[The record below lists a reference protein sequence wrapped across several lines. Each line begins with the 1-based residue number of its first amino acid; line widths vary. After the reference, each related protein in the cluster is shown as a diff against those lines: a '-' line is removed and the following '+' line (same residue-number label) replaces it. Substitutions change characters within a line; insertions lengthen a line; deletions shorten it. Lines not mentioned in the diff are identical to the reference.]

1 MSKYPHREIETKWQK
16 RWADERLMAVD
27 LSRVDRKFYCLMM
40 YPYPSGDL
48 HVGHGRN
55 YIIGDALARLKMM
68 EGFSVL
74 APMGWDA
81 FGLPAENAALTQ
93 DIHPA
98 VWTRENIARMKDQ
111 FYRWGVVYD
120 WSREIASYD
129 PGYYKWTQWIF
140 IQLFREGL
148 AYRKGAS
155 VNWCPSCQT
164 VLANEQ
170 VVGGICE
177 RCGTGITE
185 RFLEQWFFRITE
197 FADSLLDDLEKLD
210 SWPER
215 VLTMQRNWIDRSRG
229 LEIHFPVAPLDGGA
243 KNPGPEEFVCF
254 TTRPDTIFGATFLVV
269 SPEHPAVVS
278 LVTGTGR
285 EEAVRVFVET
295 ERTERLSGRA
305 RLEPRKT
312 GIFTGRYAI
321 NPFTGRRIPIYLA
334 PYVLMEY
341 GTGAIMAVPAHD
353 QRDFEFAKRFDIPI
367 VEVVRPADG
376 AGPYPEAAF
385 EGKGI
390 VMESGPFTGLTSDEA
405 FERTSAW
412 AEERGFGR
420 GATNYRLRDW
430 LVSRQRYW
438 GTPIPMVH
446 CADCGVVPVP
456 ESELPVLLP
465 QDVDF
470 RPRGDGKSPLA
481 TVESFVSVKCPKCGK
496 KASRDTDTMDTFVD
510 SSWYFLRYISP
521 GDDERPFDK
530 ALVNKWL
537 PVDQYVGG
545 VEHAILHLLYARF
558 FTKFL
563 KRLGLLGFDEPFQ
576 RLFTQGM
583 IYKDGVKMSKSK
595 RNVVSP
601 DPIIEQSGADTMR
614 LYILFAGPPE
624 RDTEWRQDSI
634 DGCNRFLNR
643 IYRMWES
650 HAELLA
656 NPDTGPIDHDSLDDE
671 PRQLFRKTHWAM
683 DKVRKDLQDNF
694 HFNTAI
700 SAVMELSNVMNAASE
715 GGKIGSTPG
724 SAAVFRFAFDTTV
737 RLLAPMTPHLCEELW
752 ERMGHTESIFHSAMP
767 VADPRYATAE
777 KITLVI
783 QVNSRIR
790 AREEID
796 ADTPEAE
803 VQRLALANPR
813 VQELL
818 AGKSPRKIVV
828 VKNKLVNLIV

>member
-27 LSRVDRKFYCLMM
+27 LSRAERKYYCLMM

-68 EGFSVL
+68 EGYNVL

-93 DIHPA
+93 NIHPA
-98 VWTRENIARMKDQ
+98 VWTRNNIARMKAQ

-129 PGYYKWTQWIF
+129 PAYYKWTQWLF
-140 IQLFREGL
+140 IQLFNEGL

-177 RCGTGITE
+177 RCGSEITE
-185 RFLEQWFFRITE
+185 RFLEQWFLRITE
-197 FADSLLDDLEKLD
+197 FADALLDDLDKLG

-229 LEIHFPVAPLDGGA
+229 LEIRFPVEPLKDSPA
-243 KNPGPEEFVCF
+243 AGPREFVCF

-269 SPEHPAVVS
+269 SPEHPDVPS
-278 LVTGTGR
+278 LVEGTGR
-285 EEAVRVFVET
+285 EEAVASFAQT
-295 ERTERLSGRA
+295 EKAERLSGRT
-305 RLEPRKT
+305 RMEPRKT
-312 GIFTGRYAI
+312 GMFTGRYAR
-321 NPFTGRRIPIYLA
+321 NPFSGERIPIYLA

-353 QRDFEFAKRFDIPI
+353 QRDFEFAKRFDIPV
-367 VEVVRPADG
+367 VEVVRPKDG
-376 AGPYPEAAF
+376 VSAFPDAAF
-385 EGKGI
+385 EGKG
-390 VMESGPFTGLTSDEA
+390 VVVSSGSYTGLGSDEA
-405 FERTSAW
+405 FEKTSEW
-412 AEERGFGR
+412 AEANGVGR
-420 GATNYRLRDW
+420 GRTHYRLRDW

-446 CADCGVVPVP
+446 CGSCGVVPVP
-456 ESELPVLLP
+456 EKDLPVLLP
-465 QDVDF
+465 EDVDF

-481 TVESFVSVKCPKCGK
+481 TVESFVTVNCPKCGK
-496 KASRDTDTMDTFVD
+496 KAARDTDTMDTFVD

-521 GDDERPFDK
+521 RDDQRVFDK
-530 ALVNKWL
+530 ALANKWL

-563 KRLGLLGFDEPFQ
+563 KRLGLLEFDEPFG

-583 IYKDGVKMSKSK
+583 ICKNGVKMSKSK
-595 RNVVSP
+595 GNVVNP

-643 IYRMWES
+643 IYRMWETHS
-650 HAELLA
+650 ALLSSPSGA
-656 NPDTGPIDHDSLDDE
+656 AIDYEALHEDS
-671 PRQLFRKTHWAM
+671 RGLFRKTHWAM

-700 SAVMELSNVMNAASE
+700 SAVMELTNLMNALCESGKMGSNAGSSE
-715 GGKIGSTPG
+715 
-724 SAAVFRFAFDTTV
+724 VFRFAFDTTV
-737 RLLAPMTPHLCEELW
+737 RLLAPMTPHICEELW
-752 ERMGHTESIFHSAMP
+752 ERTGHTGSIFRIPMP
-767 VADPRYATAE
+767 VADPRYAAAE

-783 QVNSRIR
+783 QINSRIR
-790 AREEID
+790 AREEIE
-796 ADTPEAE
+796 AGTSEAE

-813 VQELL
+813 VQEML
-818 AGKSPRKIVV
+818 AGKAPRKVVV
-828 VKNKLVNLIV
+828 VKNKLVNIIV

>member
-1 MSKYPHREIETKWQK
+1 
-16 RWADERLMAVD
+16 
-27 LSRVDRKFYCLMM
+27 
-40 YPYPSGDL
+40 
-48 HVGHGRN
+48 
-55 YIIGDALARLKMM
+55 
-68 EGFSVL
+68 
-74 APMGWDA
+74 
-81 FGLPAENAALTQ
+81 
-93 DIHPA
+93 
-98 VWTRENIARMKDQ
+98 VWTRENIARMKAQ

-120 WSREIASYD
+120 WSREVASYD
-129 PGYYKWTQWIF
+129 PGYYKWTQWLF
-140 IQLFREGL
+140 IQLYKEGL

-185 RFLEQWFFRITE
+185 RFLEQWFLRITD
-197 FADSLLDDLEKLD
+197 FADALLDDLDKLE

-229 LEIHFPVAPLDGGA
+229 LEIHFAVAPLDNGATGG
-243 KNPGPEEFVCF
+243 PREFVCF
-254 TTRPDTIFGATFLVV
+254 TTRPDTIYGATFLVV
-269 SPEHPAVVS
+269 SPEHPEVTS
-278 LVTGTGR
+278 LVEGTGR
-285 EEAVRVFVET
+285 EEAVAAFVEE
-295 ERTERLSGRA
+295 ERTERLSGRS
-305 RLEPRKT
+305 RIEPRKT
-312 GIFTGRYAI
+312 GMFTGRYAA
-321 NPFTGRRIPIYLA
+321 NPFTGGKIPIYLA

-367 VEVVRPADG
+367 AEVVRPIG
-376 AGPYPEAAF
+376 AVTPYPESAY
-385 EGKGI
+385 EGKGE
-390 VMESGPFTGLTSDEA
+390 VVSSGPYSGLASDEA
-405 FERTSAW
+405 FERICAW
-412 AEERGFGR
+412 AEDNRAGR
-420 GATNYRLRDW
+420 RATHYRLRDW

-446 CADCGVVPVP
+446 CEGCGVVPVP
-456 ESELPVLLP
+456 ERELPVLLP
-465 QDVDF
+465 EDVDF

-481 TVESFVSVKCPKCGK
+481 TVESFVRVPCPKCGK
-496 KASRDTDTMDTFVD
+496 DAARDTDTMDTFVD
-510 SSWYFLRYISP
+510 SSWYFLRYISAR
-521 GDDERPFDK
+521 DNERVFDK
-530 ALVNKWL
+530 ALINQWL

-563 KRLGLLGFDEPFQ
+563 KRIGLLGFDEPFE

-595 RNVVSP
+595 GNVVSP

-643 IYRMWES
+643 VYKLWET
-650 HAELLA
+650 HEAILA
-656 NPDTGPIDHDSLDDE
+656 NPAECVVDAESLDE
-671 PRQLFRKTHWAM
+671 ESRGLFRKTHWAI
-683 DKVRKDLQDNF
+683 DKVRRDLADNF

-700 SAVMELSNVMNAASE
+700 AAVMELSNQMSGFSESGKPSTGAASAE
-715 GGKIGSTPG
+715 T
-724 SAAVFRFAFDTTV
+724 FRFAFHTLV

-752 ERMGHTESIFHSAMP
+752 ERIGHTESIFRSAMP
-767 VADPRYATAE
+767 IADARYAAAE

-783 QVNSRIR
+783 QVNSKIR
-790 AREEID
+790 AREQID

-803 VQRLALANPR
+803 VERLALANPR
-813 VQELL
+813 VQEILG
-818 AGKSPRKIVV
+818 GKTPRKVVV